1 MDAVQGAPGA
11 KATQNGA
18 ITVAIVGRLSPWKGQ
33 DIFLDAF
40 AKAFPGGEE
49 RALIVGSAMFG
60 EDTFERQLRAQAD
73 RLGIADRVSFVGFAR
88 DVFGL
93 LAEVDVLVHA
103 STVPEPFGQ
112 VIIEGMAAGVP
123 VIASAAGGPLEIV
136 THGVNGVLVA
146 PGDAEALAA
155 WLVQLAASPQLRAEL
170 AAQGRVRALDFA
182 PERIAGALAAVYGR
196 VAL

>member
-1 MDAVQGAPGA
+1 MARDGAV
-11 KATQNGA
+11 
-18 ITVAIVGRLSPWKGQ
+18 TVAIVGRLSPWKGQ
-33 DIFLDAF
+33 DVFLAAF

-73 RLGIADRVSFVGFAR
+73 RLGIADRVSFVGFTR
-88 DVFGL
+88 DVFGV

-136 THGVNGVLVA
+136 THGVNGVLVP

-155 WLVQLAASPQLRAEL
+155 WLAKLAASPQLRAEL
-170 AAQGRVRALDFA
+170 ATQGRVRALDFA
-182 PERIAGALAAVYGR
+182 PDRIAGAVADIYGR
-196 VAL
+196 IAL